1 MSIRFLAGSRAGA
14 ALLSFAFAQLLVN
27 GGVAAAQDR
36 PGVAPLGELVV
47 TGSLRQEPAAT
58 LPTSVSVLSE
68 RRLEQSG
75 VQHFQDVLG
84 LVPNLNWAAGT
95 SRPRHFQI
103 RGIGDLEQYQGAPN
117 PSVAFLIDD
126 IDLSGVGMPATLFDV
141 QQIEV
146 LRGPQGTRYGANALA
161 GLVQVRT
168 QDPGATPELLTE
180 VSLAEDDT
188 RAAGAVFGGAVPG
201 TESAAVRFVVQ
212 QFQGDGFRRNAFLGR
227 DDTNGRDELT
237 ARAKLAF
244 DGPAG
249 WHGQATLLFA
259 DFDNGYDAFAID
271 NSRVTQSDDPGTDA
285 QRTSGGALRL
295 ERAGERLA
303 FTSITSFAQSDIRY
317 GFDGDWG
324 NDAFWGENAPYDFT
338 SSTLRD
344 RRTFAQDLR
353 VMTPSLHGHN
363 NGHDTGDTGFAWLAG
378 VYFRELAEENDQLDV
393 FNGDIARALRSDFE
407 ARSLALYGQADW
419 RLAPR
424 VTLSTGLRLE
434 RREAGYADTDGM
446 SFDPTETMSGGH
458 LSLRFDVAE
467 EHVAYATVA
476 RGYKNGG
483 FNIGAAVEPHRRE
496 YAPEYLWNF
505 ETGLK
510 SRFAEGRVE
519 SDLALFYMRRRSQQ
533 VETSFQLD
541 PGDPLSF
548 VFYTDNAAAGEN
560 SGVEA
565 TIAWQ
570 LMESWT
576 IDGALG
582 LLKARYID
590 YVRGDRVLT
599 GREQAHAP
607 SYQYAF
613 GLTWQHP
620 FGWMARADVTGRDA
634 FYFSPSHDQRA
645 RVATLL
651 NLRAGIERER
661 WSAFVWGLNV
671 TDEYY
676 SQLGFFF
683 GNEPPE
689 FADKRYTQ
697 AGDPRQWGATI
708 MVRFE

>member
-1 MSIRFLAGSRAGA
+1 MSICFLAGPRAGA
-14 ALLSFAFAQLLVN
+14 CVFSFAVAPPLFLASVL
-27 GGVAAAQDR
+27 AAAQDNR
-36 PGVAPLGELVV
+36 GVAPLGELVV

-58 LPTSVSVLSE
+58 LPTSVSVLTE
-68 RRLEQSG
+68 RTLEQSG

-168 QDPGATPELLTE
+168 QEARRTPELLTE

-188 RAAGAVFGGAVPG
+188 RAAGAVFGGAIPG
-201 TESAAVRFVVQ
+201 TESAAVRLVVQ

-237 ARAKLAF
+237 ARTKLAF

-249 WHGQATLLFA
+249 WRGQATLLFA
-259 DFDNGYDAFAID
+259 DLDNGYDAFAID
-271 NSRVTQSDDPGTDA
+271 NSRVTQSDDPGSDA
-285 QRTSGGALRL
+285 QRTAGGALRL
-295 ERAGERLA
+295 ERVGNGRNGLEFA
-303 FTSITSFAQSDIRY
+303 SITSFAQSDIEY

-353 VMTPSLHGHN
+353 IMTPALHGDN
-363 NGHDTGDTGFAWLAG
+363 NGEETFAWLAG
-378 VYFRELAEENDQLDV
+378 VYFRELAEDNDQLDL
-393 FNGDIARALRSDFE
+393 FNGEIARALRSDFE

-424 VTLSTGLRLE
+424 LTLSAGLRLE
-434 RREAGYADTDGM
+434 RREAEYADTDGM
-446 SFDPTETMSGGH
+446 SFDPTETMGGGH
-458 LSLRFDVAE
+458 VSLRVDLAE
-467 EHVAYATVA
+467 DHVGYATLA

-483 FNIGAAVEPHRRE
+483 FNIGAAVEPQRRE
-496 YAPEYLWNF
+496 YAPEYLWNL

-560 SGVEA
+560 YGAEA
-565 TIAWQ
+565 TVAWRV
-570 LMESWT
+570 MERWT
-576 IDGALG
+576 LDAAVG

-613 GLTWQHP
+613 GLTWEHP

-634 FYFSPSHDQRA
+634 FYFSPSHDERA

-671 TDEYY
+671 TDQYY

-683 GNEPPE
+683 GNEPPD
-689 FADKRYTQ
+689 FADRRYTQ
-697 AGDPRQWGATI
+697 AGDPRQWGATFR
-708 MVRFE
+708 VRFD